1 MILFQRIIITLKNKT
16 MEITLLAIGW
26 FTFNCA
32 MLFYASDALKIII
45 AVCLVYA
52 ELHYIEKVI

>member
-1 MILFQRIIITLKNKT
+1 

-52 ELHYIEKVI
+52 ELHYIDKVI